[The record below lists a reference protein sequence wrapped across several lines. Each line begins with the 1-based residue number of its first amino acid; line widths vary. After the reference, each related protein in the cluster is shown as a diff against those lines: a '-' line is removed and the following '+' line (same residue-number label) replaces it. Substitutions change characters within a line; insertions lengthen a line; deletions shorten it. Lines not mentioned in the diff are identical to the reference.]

1 MDYDR
6 RMGLSR
12 QRLFLFRKKHISF
25 YENIEWSDFMSAIKR
40 MMEEIYYEYE
50 DGETIEELSSK
61 WETEPDE
68 IIGAIEIMKETL
80 ATKES

>member
-1 MDYDR
+1 
-6 RMGLSR
+6 
-12 QRLFLFRKKHISF
+12 
-25 YENIEWSDFMSAIKR
+25 MSAIKR
-40 MMEEIYYEYE
+40 MMEEIYYGYE